1 MCRVLIG
8 ETPLVPAHQ
17 ALCSYPRRHHALP
30 PPSPFQYAV
39 HATGFTHAQG
49 QAAAGPSSNL
59 TAQRE
64 AARTLLERV
73 LAVMNRFRETS
84 PLMGML
90 RDGFVSV
97 QGAM

>member
-1 MCRVLIG
+1 MCRVFIG
-8 ETPLVPAHQ
+8 ETLSAPAHQ
-17 ALCSYPRRHHALP
+17 ALCSFIPTSP
-30 PPSPFQYAV
+30 SPPSPFQYV
-39 HATGFTHAQG
+39 GKATATTQR
-49 QAAAGPSSNL
+49 QAAAGPSSNP

-64 AARTLLERV
+64 AARTLLDRV

-90 RDGFVSV
+90 HDGFVSV